1 MNRRAGTRGKHKVIS
16 IRERGNAAMS
26 AMNTRGRTNRRGCR
40 STLSIAVAS
49 CLAVAA
55 HAQQASTSAPG
66 DGESLEEVIV
76 TGFRASLAESLQ
88 NKRESNQIIESVSA
102 EDIGKFPDQNV
113 AESLQRLSGV
123 QIDRDNGQGTKVRIR
138 GLDQNVLLLNDDI
151 FLTGL
156 ELYTRSEGNVRN
168 VNAAS
173 LEGIPAELLGGV
185 DVIKSPTADQ
195 LEGGLGGIVNLKTR
209 SPFDLTETTLAG
221 NVRYADSGEGWEP
234 LGALVFGYQFNERL
248 AVIASASYDKQRYQ
262 TDVLGGHNRGGW
274 KLSDRPDRAAAPNYF
289 APEYRY
295 ATDRDEERERLGFSL
310 AAAWRPTD
318 AMEIRAEWFRSDL
331 EILTQEASL
340 KFPFASES
348 PGLDTTQPYQID
360 ANGVLI
366 SGTII
371 ANSAEAISFV
381 KNTDIAAD
389 NFQLSFKFD
398 NQGAWRASAAAA
410 YSQADMDSNSANN
423 DVRYTQYTVRGA
435 DGNTFA
441 PNSAAPANYRY
452 VYHNNGG
459 TLPSFSLAGTPD
471 LYTNP
476 ANGFFKSHWAFGDR
490 TRSENWAVRG
500 DVEFDPPFIKSGAVS
515 LSGGVRLANRNID
528 YEFGRYLA
536 DYSGKGE
543 LDGSAFG
550 QNWTPFGYF
559 QDGAIGYKSCE
570 IPASAGANFRFAPCD
585 RFDDPDT
592 PAPSSPALITPYQTM
607 TGSAGRVETIRNFW
621 SSGRVAGNAVLVQDR
636 SQMGDALAWIQGLY
650 PDTPFAF
657 FPSPLE
663 TFQVEEQTT
672 SAYVMADVGQP
683 DDNYHINL
691 GARLI
696 RTELTVDQNAASNPN
711 PTFWGTDSWNGVL
724 KDFTTI
730 TNERSYTDILP
741 SVNVVLDITDETK
754 VRFSAARVV
763 ARQDL
768 FQLGRG
774 FETNFTRDPATDLF
788 RFTNGTSGNPEL
800 KPYRASQ
807 FDLSYEYY
815 FGPQGLVAVT
825 PFWKEVDSFITLVT
839 QSIFVM
845 DQAGGRP
852 GPVEIPIN
860 GEGGNIKGIELAAQY
875 AFAWGGGFNVNY
887 TYSDSESP
895 TFNDV
900 DDNLPIDGVAEHSF
914 NTQLYYQHRG
924 FEARVSYTWRD
935 KSFDGN
941 FGFADQVAPF
951 DPDSTADNI
960 TRTYGIWNRDYGQ
973 FDAQIGYQFS
983 EHLGITLEALNITE
997 EDQSQY
1003 LQYENL
1009 PFTFESGSRRIL
1021 VGFRGSF

>member
-1 MNRRAGTRGKHKVIS
+1 
-16 IRERGNAAMS
+16 MS
-26 AMNTRGRTNRRGCR
+26 AFNTYGRTNGRGCR
-40 STLSIAVAS
+40 SALSIAIAS

-55 HAQQASTSAPG
+55 HAQQTAAPTTVAG
-66 DGESLEEVIV
+66 SGESLEEVVV

-138 GLDQNVLLLNDDI
+138 GLDQNVLLLNNDV

-156 ELYTRSEGNVRN
+156 ELYTRNEGNDRN

-185 DVIKSPTADQ
+185 DVVKSPNAAN

-248 AVIASASYDKQRYQ
+248 AVIASASYDKQRFQ
-262 TDVLGGHNRGGW
+262 TDVLGGQNRGGW
-274 KLSDRPDRAAAPNYF
+274 RLSDRPDRATVPDNYF

-295 ATDRDEERERLGFSL
+295 TTDRDEERERLGISL
-310 AAAWRPTD
+310 AAAYRPTD
-318 AMEIRAEWFRSDL
+318 STEIRAEWFRSDL

-348 PGLDTTQPYQID
+348 PGLDTTLPYQID
-360 ANGVLI
+360 GNGVLLN
-366 SGTII
+366 GTII

-381 KNTDIAAD
+381 KNSDITAD
-389 NFQLSFKFD
+389 NFQVSFKFD
-398 NQGAWRASAAAA
+398 NQGVWRASAAAA

-435 DGNTFA
+435 NGVGFA
-441 PNSAAPANYRY
+441 PNAAAPATYRY
-452 VYHNNGG
+452 TYNNNGG
-459 TLPSFSLAGTPD
+459 TLPSFSLVGAQD
-471 LYTNP
+471 LFTNP

-490 TRSENWAVRG
+490 TRSENWAVRS
-500 DVEFDPPFIKSGAVS
+500 DVEFDPPFIESGAVM
-515 LSGGVRLANRNID
+515 LSAGLRLANRDID

-550 QNWTPFGYF
+550 QNWTPYGYF

-585 RFDDPDT
+585 RFGN
-592 PAPSSPALITPYQTM
+592 SPALITPYQTLSG
-607 TGSAGRVETIRNFW
+607 TPGRVETIRNFW
-621 SSGRVAGNAVLVQDR
+621 SSGRVAGNAVIVQDR
-636 SQMGDALAWIQGLY
+636 SQMGDALGWIQGLY

-663 TFQVEEQTT
+663 TFQVEEKTT
-672 SAYVMADVGQP
+672 SAYMMADVGQP
-683 DDNYHINL
+683 GDNYHINL
-691 GARLI
+691 GARVI
-696 RTELTVDQNAASNPN
+696 RTELTVAQNAASNPN

-724 KDFTTI
+724 KDFTTLN
-730 TNERSYTDILP
+730 NERSYTDILP
-741 SVNVVLDITDETK
+741 SVNVVLDVTDETK

-774 FETNFTRDPATDLF
+774 FETNFTRDPTTDLF
-788 RFTNGTSGNPEL
+788 RFTNGTTGNPEL
-800 KPYRASQ
+800 EPYRASQ
-807 FDLSYEYY
+807 FDVSYEYY

-825 PFWKEVDSFITLVT
+825 PFWKEVDSFITVVT
-839 QSIFVM
+839 QSTFVM
-845 DQAGGRP
+845 DQGGGRE
-852 GPVEIPIN
+852 GPVQIPIN
-860 GEGGNIKGIELAAQY
+860 GEGGNIKGIELAGQY

-895 TFNDV
+895 TSNDV
-900 DDNLPIDGVAEHSF
+900 DRNLPIDGVAEHSF
-914 NTQLYYQHRG
+914 NTQLYYQLRG

-941 FGFADQVAPF
+941 FGFADRVGTQ
-951 DPDSTADNI
+951 NI

-983 EHLGITLEALNITE
+983 EHVGITLEALNITE

-1009 PFTFESGSRRIL
+1009 PFAFESGSRRIL